1 MTQELPENLRSLDN
15 QLLAALG
22 SYAPPPDLDQRIVSH
37 LSHRSRLRLTPSP
50 WVVKSAAAVVAI
62 GLLGAFGYL
71 GNEQLNPQAAS
82 PRLAMYSD
90 SSGSMTFSGGA
101 KKDSDYDGRDA
112 DNGPAAA
119 SNLRQI
125 GEPGLR
131 TNGEVAQR
139 LSEVANKEAKLELR
153 GRSND
158 QEAVG
163 DRTKQLASGPPAARV
178 FAPIHTPDFSNA
190 PSFSLTGPSTG
201 KTREGLFSEEGKSGS
216 KETLSEGDK
225 KSLEGA
231 TLSGQIGRESGVSV
245 DSSGVIPGGGG
256 GGGGGQ
262 KGAADERFE
271 YRARSTSDAPATP
284 PADHF
289 KPDQSKD
296 NAEKTELTKKLDL
309 PTLQKAQEEQKKIPT
324 PIVATPKPPASPPT
338 NGADGPPT
346 VVQAPEAPPAVVR
359 TQKVIRSGNVEFEV
373 DSFNTSLMT
382 ITKLVIEQG
391 GFVASTDSAKLSNG
405 KMRGSITLRIPP
417 ERLDTFVLM
426 LRGIGDLKAQKI
438 SAQDVSKQY
447 TDVESGLKAA
457 RAMEDRLLEMI
468 RTGQG
473 AIKDLLAAEKELGV
487 WREKIEKY
495 EGEKRYYD
503 NLIGLSTLTVT
514 LQERDIKASSA
525 SIETETVSA
534 GLETDDVD
542 KARTD
547 LLKAIDDAKGRV
559 ITSDMKKLDAGQ
571 FAATIVAE
579 LPSDRAGPVID
590 RLKQL
595 GKVAR
600 LDIDRRQTSVDGT
613 TAPLAGSQIEKKPTT
628 IRVSIYNLANVAPRL
643 TTNATIAAED
653 VETKFKQVMAQVEK
667 VGGRVVTSSLQ
678 HPQANSVIGT
688 MQIEVPAAQAAE
700 ISASLPGIGEVMN
713 LQLNENP
720 DTANVTTAKQ
730 GYTLRIISAA
740 TVAPR
745 LTTTATIAS
754 DDVEAQFK
762 QVIAQVEK
770 IGGRVINSDLQRP
783 QANSVIATMQIE
795 IPSAQ
800 AAEMSA
806 SLPGIGV
813 VMNLQLTEN
822 RDTANV
828 ISAKQGFGLR
838 IVSAAAV
845 AARETTTLQ
854 LASKDVVTAHQSL
867 FAMVTEAK
875 GRILQSSVVEGDRD
889 NITAILQV
897 EVPRAALAEW
907 EKAQKL
913 AGDVLTR
920 QVTRS
925 NDTQNTLDTKVMLNV
940 SLYASDRLPPRQTTN
955 ATLRV
960 DSAETTQQ
968 AYIAMADQLGGRV
981 IDQNVS
987 RDNNGRSSARVV
999 MDIPRDKAGTIIEGM
1014 RSSGEIWSMN
1024 TSTNA
1029 QAPDGALSRTRF
1041 ELQLTEA
1048 DALIGQDDGIWSSIT
1063 AGLSTSLRGLAWS
1076 VQLIVIG
1083 VCLVAPWVLIVWG
1096 AYKLSKR
1103 FRKSA
1108 QPTQATVA

>member
-22 SYAPPPDLDQRIVSH
+22 SYAPPRDLDQRIVSH
-37 LSHRSRLRLTPSP
+37 VSHRSRLRLTPTP
-50 WVVKSAAAVVAI
+50 WVVKTAAAVVAI
-62 GLLGAFGYL
+62 GLLGTFGYL
-71 GNEQLNPQAAS
+71 GNEQLNPQTAS
-82 PRLAMYSD
+82 SLATIVD
-90 SSGSMTFSGGA
+90 SSGSMQFRTAVIQREEEMRTWSLLTDG
-101 KKDSDYDGRDA
+101 KDSGQLSQ
-112 DNGPAAA
+112 G
-119 SNLRQI
+119 
-125 GEPGLR
+125 GKE
-131 TNGEVAQR
+131 R
-139 LSEVANKEAKLELR
+139 LSELTEKSSERGAIEDRLKSASETNDSTRLPTDKELETKLELR
-153 GRSND
+153 TEQLTEARRYSGQ
-158 QEAVG
+158 QEG
-163 DRTKQLASGPPAARV
+163 ASEGKHLGPATNAPAPVSR
-178 FAPIHTPDFSNA
+178 IPDFSNA
-190 PSFSLTGPSTG
+190 PDFSLSDA
-201 KTREGLFSEEGKSGS
+201 KS
-216 KETLSEGDK
+216 KQ
-225 KSLEGA
+225 GA
-231 TLSGQIGRESGVSV
+231 NKALGGE
-245 DSSGVIPGGGG
+245 GGGG
-256 GGGGGQ
+256 GGGAGG
-262 KGAADERFE
+262 KGAADMKFE
-271 YRARSTSDAPATP
+271 YDHRNSVDVPATP

-289 KPDQSKD
+289 KPGQSNDVGKLGLKD
-296 NAEKTELTKKLDL
+296 
-309 PTLQKAQEEQKKIPT
+309 PPPLQKAQEEQKKNSEPVI
-324 PIVATPKPPASPPT
+324 TPKPPASPPT
-338 NGADGPPT
+338 NGAGAPPT

-373 DSFNTSLMT
+373 DSFDTALMT
-382 ITKLVIEQG
+382 ITKLVVEQG
-391 GFVASTDSAKLSNG
+391 GFVASTDSAKLANG
-405 KMRGSITLRIPP
+405 KMRGSITLRVPP
-417 ERLDTFVLM
+417 DRLDTFVLM

-542 KARTD
+542 KARAD

-579 LPSDRAGPVID
+579 LPPDRAGPVID

-600 LDIDRRQTSVDGT
+600 LDVDRRQTSVDGT
-613 TAPLAGSQIEKKPTT
+613 TPPIAGAQIEKKPTT
-628 IRVSIYNLANVAPRL
+628 IHVSIYNLANVAPRL
-643 TTNATIAAED
+643 TTTATIAADD

-678 HPQANSVIGT
+678 HPQANSVIAT

-700 ISASLPGIGEVMN
+700 VSASLPGIGEVMN

-745 LTTTATIAS
+745 FTTTATIAS
-754 DDVEAQFK
+754 EDVEAQFK

-770 IGGRVINSDLQRP
+770 IGGRVINSNLQRP

-795 IPSAQ
+795 VPSAQ

-806 SLPGIGV
+806 ALPGVGE

-828 ISAKQGFGLR
+828 ISAKQGYALR
-838 IVSAAAV
+838 IVSAATV
-845 AARETTTLQ
+845 TPRQTTTLQ

-925 NDTQNTLDTKVMLNV
+925 NDTQNTLDTKVALNV

-960 DSAETTQQ
+960 DNAETTQA

-987 RDNNGRSSARVV
+987 RDSNGCSSARVV
-999 MDIPRDKAGTIIEGM
+999 MDIPRDKATTIIQDM

-1029 QAPDGALSRTRF
+1029 QAPDGALSRARF

-1048 DALIGQDDGIWSSIT
+1048 DALIGNDDGIWSSIT
-1063 AGLSTSLRGLAWS
+1063 AGLSTSLRGLALS

-1083 VCLVAPWVLIVWG
+1083 VCLVAPWMLIVWG

-1103 FRKSA
+1103 FRKSS
-1108 QPTQATVA
+1108 QPSQATVA